1 MDIKEIQLLTGL
13 SQDEINFYDSQGLIS
28 IEQNLNS
35 NKEYIEH
42 LKYIKLLLKL
52 DTPISQIKEFDSK
65 KITLQY
71 VLEEKIKELENDKIN
86 IEGKKDTIKDILKN
100 INKKKYINI
109 NEYLEELEVI
119 EDGEYAELISDLD
132 KIGERSLL
140 SQILITISCLT
151 PIMWFY
157 LNIAE
162 KNYNLIGFKGSLS
175 ILTTVILTLTW
186 KSYLQQ
192 KDKKIEGT
200 LTYILGGILAIILTF
215 AIFIGIDWLQLNILV
230 PNDYLMYS
238 FKRPYIDIM
247 FLFEIEV
254 LIMIIAILCKI
265 RKVDSDE
272 HEWPYKLLS
281 FVKKNL
287 KKVVVINII
296 LLYICVT
303 GITVIT
309 KGKITDYNFY
319 NPMGVEYTY
328 NDITKIN
335 TGFLGKRKL
344 LYGNKGDFYYKI
356 ILKNNRQ
363 IELSDATSDFD
374 DTYLELEIF
383 DKLAIEKSNAEKISS
398 KENYKFCD
406 LDKRYVDRFLRIIE
420 N

>member
-28 IEQNLNS
+28 IEQNLDL
-35 NKEYIEH
+35 NKENIEK

-52 DTPISQIKEFDSK
+52 DIPISKIKEFNSK
-65 KITLQY
+65 KISLEY

-86 IEGKKDTIKDILKN
+86 IEGKEDIIKDILKN

-109 NEYLEELEVI
+109 NEYLEEFEGI
-119 EDGEYAELISDLD
+119 EDGEYAELISDLE

-140 SQILITISCLT
+140 SQIFITVSCLT

-157 LNIAE
+157 LELAE

-175 ILTTVILTLTW
+175 ILATVILTLTW

-192 KDKKIEGT
+192 KDKKIGGT
-200 LTYILGGILAIILTF
+200 LAYILGGILAIILTF
-215 AIFIGIDWLQLNILV
+215 AIFIGINWLQLNIFV
-230 PNDYLMYS
+230 PNDYLMYTL
-238 FKRPYIDIM
+238 KRSYIDIV

-272 HEWPYKLLS
+272 HEWAYKLLS
-281 FVKKNL
+281 FVKINF
-287 KKVVVINII
+287 KKVAVINII
-296 LLYICVT
+296 LLYICVM

-309 KGKITDYNFY
+309 KDKIIDYSFY
-319 NPMGVEYTY
+319 NPTGVNYTY
-328 NDITKIN
+328 NDITKID
-335 TGFLGKRKL
+335 TGFLGKKKL

-356 ILKNNRQ
+356 TLKNNRQ

-383 DKLAIEKSNAEKISS
+383 DKLAIEKSNAKKISS

>member
-272 HEWPYKLLS
+272 HEWPYRLLS

>member
-1 MDIKEIQLLTGL
+1 MDIKEIQSLTGL

-65 KITLQY
+65 KISLQY

-175 ILTTVILTLTW
+175 ILTTVIITLTW

-200 LTYILGGILAIILTF
+200 LTYILGGILAIILSF

-356 ILKNNRQ
+356 TLKNNRQ

-406 LDKRYVDRFLRIIE
+406 LDKRYVDRFFRIIE

>member
-65 KITLQY
+65 KISLQY

-200 LTYILGGILAIILTF
+200 LTYILGGILAIILSF

-356 ILKNNRQ
+356 TLKNNRQ
-363 IELSDATSDFD
+363 IELSHATSDFD